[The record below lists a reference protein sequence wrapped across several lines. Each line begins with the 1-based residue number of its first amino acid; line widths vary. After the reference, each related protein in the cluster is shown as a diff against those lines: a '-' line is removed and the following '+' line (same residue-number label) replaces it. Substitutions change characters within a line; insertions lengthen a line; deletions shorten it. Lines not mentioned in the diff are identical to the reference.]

1 MKKRFLA
8 SALALV
14 MALSLLPVNAL
25 AAEGDAAG
33 NANTDVEYSNEKN
46 GAHLVKSATK
56 VGDTYKIQLESWVT
70 GKVEQTTGSAPLDI
84 VLVLDQSGSM
94 AENNKLD
101 KLKNAVRNFVD
112 TVKKD
117 AADNEVEHRIAI
129 VGFASNRTEGGSN
142 SEDGAW
148 YNTGI
153 FVNGELKN
161 YETYEGDWTNV
172 YLTSDSKPDD
182 DYEYSA
188 YLKSYSI
195 FRTGIEYN
203 AEKQEWGYWSGFWG
217 DKWNTIT
224 PKTDANDDNSDHI
237 QVQRRAKA
245 GYIGLTAADYQ
256 DALVKSSETSISTAI
271 DNLSASGATR
281 ASYGMEMANN
291 VFANNSSEE
300 RSRVVVFFTDGEPG
314 QDGYETSEAGRAI
327 SKAYATKNTYG
338 AKVFS
343 VGMFDKTPSEN
354 SVNFMKYVS
363 SNYPKA
369 NATAPSSFFDNW
381 KITPGNKD
389 ADKFYMT
396 VENDNLS
403 DVFRQISGSILTSDV
418 KADANTELT
427 DTLSQFFDFDGV
439 AVENGT
445 VTGVTVKKVAYAG
458 NDTWATDGE
467 DITSDVTVHLNG
479 KTVAVRGFDYS
490 DEKNVVTDGTTPSGY
505 KLVVTFNVKPDTN
518 CENWA
523 GSKPYET
530 NNDTATLANDGD
542 TFATVASPKAP
553 VDTYQVTYTFDNS
566 APNGVNPP
574 KDTRYYISGQQAE
587 VKQPEK
593 SSVDAGDSTY
603 TFNGWKNGNDEVN
616 GEKID
621 ISGNVTLTGT
631 WTKTANKYTVTYALD
646 DASETPPSTAGNLP
660 TDSKKYA
667 SGEEYQIDNNYGKTA
682 IDEGGYTYTFSG
694 WKLNGTGN
702 VLTEP
707 QRMGSENVVLKGTWT
722 KTANKYKVTYTD
734 GVENEEVFANV
745 VYPEVTFNT
754 TIPAFNEQNKDA
766 TPTRDG
772 YTFTGWTSSVSGIT
786 TNSNMPAENVT
797 FTATWTPNTNTG
809 YTVEYYYQKDDGTYP
824 AAANETASRTGTT
837 GATASVTDADK
848 ADKENGK
855 YTYDSSNADNVER
868 GTIAA
873 DGSLTLKLYFKLN
886 KFDYE
891 IEYYYDGESKPFDKT
906 TNNVPYGTEVSAVA
920 DSAKLAAHYSRKS
933 VNPKLPVTID
943 KAGIVIKVYYT
954 KNPAG
959 DGTFDFN
966 NIDGKK
972 TPAITKTVKGNVGKN
987 FEETFKVTV
996 EPKSDNAKNTMTL
1009 ASYTGE
1015 AKVTYADLTSA
1026 FKFAAGDKLTF
1037 SAADTYTYTVREV
1050 AGKPGRM
1057 SYDTTK
1063 YFLTIKVELDTEANK
1078 YKVTSWKFDANK
1090 EAGTPL
1096 NIVNT
1101 YRAYQPSTPSVTKP
1115 ALNTDD
1121 HYAYVMGY
1129 PDGTVQPGGYITR
1142 AEASTIFFRLLT
1154 DATREEYWA
1163 VSNEYTDVKDGDWY
1177 NNAIS
1182 TLSNAGI
1189 VSGYP
1194 DGTFRPNAPIT
1205 RAEMSKII
1213 ALFAKLDK
1221 TNDRFTDI
1229 AGHWA
1234 EAYIKLAA
1242 GNGWIEGYPDGSFR
1256 PNQSITRAETVTMIN
1271 RVLERVP
1278 SEEDHLLS
1286 ERVMLTFPDCKSGQ
1300 WFYIAI
1306 QEATNSHT
1314 YERAVT
1320 EKNGDEQWIALRDNR
1335 DWTKLEY

>member
-8 SALALV
+8 SVLALV

-25 AAEGDAAG
+25 AADYSDKHSVPDE
-33 NANTDVEYSNEKN
+33 TDLAE
-46 GAHLVKSATK
+46 
-56 VGDTYKIQLESWVT
+56 GDTYTLDTDDASQLPEAPKGLRWDGPESIKGNQIICGKKEHQHDDSCYKLRWLIFFYYERVCNKEEHIHSDYCYNHTYKWKLVNENEITTSNTWRRWWPVYWTLSSSGNIKASDAIESVTAGKNVAYTSSALSSKQALDGTTATLGDAVDAGGFTITTKPGYYVKAARVVCGNYTGCGVSGELVPTGQTEDNYRNTIAIRFDQESDDLNFDHLSANGNGVNLPKNYPTSKPTGNDYHNELKVGRITNTLYPYYFLIQVAQDDRTYSVSYNW
-70 GKVEQTTGSAPLDI
+70 GEQTLSSSVPDGKINLKRNENYKVCGPSADAI
-84 VLVLDQSGSM
+84 
-94 AENNKLD
+94 AE
-101 KLKNAVRNFVD
+101 A
-112 TVKKD
+112 
-117 AADNEVEHRIAI
+117 
-129 VGFASNRTEGGSN
+129 
-142 SEDGAW
+142 
-148 YNTGI
+148 
-153 FVNGELKN
+153 
-161 YETYEGDWTNV
+161 
-172 YLTSDSKPDD
+172 
-182 DYEYSA
+182 
-188 YLKSYSI
+188 
-195 FRTGIEYN
+195 
-203 AEKQEWGYWSGFWG
+203 
-217 DKWNTIT
+217 
-224 PKTDANDDNSDHI
+224 
-237 QVQRRAKA
+237 
-245 GYIGLTAADYQ
+245 
-256 DALVKSSETSISTAI
+256 
-271 DNLSASGATR
+271 
-281 ASYGMEMANN
+281 
-291 VFANNSSEE
+291 
-300 RSRVVVFFTDGEPG
+300 
-314 QDGYETSEAGRAI
+314 
-327 SKAYATKNTYG
+327 ATKNLAFAGWKYN
-338 AKVFS
+338 
-343 VGMFDKTPSEN
+343 N
-354 SVNFMKYVS
+354 SN
-363 SNYPKA
+363 
-369 NATAPSSFFDNW
+369 
-381 KITPGNKD
+381 KI
-389 ADKFYMT
+389 
-396 VENDNLS
+396 
-403 DVFRQISGSILTSDV
+403 
-418 KADANTELT
+418 
-427 DTLSQFFDFDGV
+427 
-439 AVENGT
+439 
-445 VTGVTVKKVAYAG
+445 
-458 NDTWATDGE
+458 
-467 DITSDVTVHLNG
+467 
-479 KTVAVRGFDYS
+479 
-490 DEKNVVTDGTTPSGY
+490 
-505 KLVVTFNVKPDTN
+505 
-518 CENWA
+518 
-523 GSKPYET
+523 
-530 NNDTATLANDGD
+530 
-542 TFATVASPKAP
+542 
-553 VDTYQVTYTFDNS
+553 YQV
-566 APNGVNPP
+566 
-574 KDTRYYISGQQAE
+574 
-587 VKQPEK
+587 
-593 SSVDAGDSTY
+593 
-603 TFNGWKNGNDEVN
+603 
-616 GEKID
+616 GE
-621 ISGNVTLTGT
+621 SFLVSENVTLTAQ
-631 WTKTANKYTVTYALD
+631 WTQLYTVSYDLDSGKWKDGETVETAKYPENAPVSVTSNEPERSGYEFIDWTITEPKTNPPKINTDETTDVKTFTMPAANVILMAQWKLIEAAKLSVEKTVTKVGETTVAASKAIPTAYPGDEIEWTITVTNSGNAEGKFKLEDVLQNTAETSLNVTPPDGVSADTYGYYTIPAKSGEDAVTMDFTVTHRVEATDVTGNGLINKVTMKQGGKDEEEAKSDPVPTAMKYTVTYDLAGGKIG
-646 DASETPPSTAGNLP
+646 TATTY
-660 TDSKKYA
+660 TDSSSPYA
-667 SGEEYQIDNNYGKTA
+667 KDATVTVAPDPTKEGYTFAGWTATTDNTSVDAPA
-682 IDEGGYTYTFSG
+682 IDETSKTF
-694 WKLNGTGN
+694 TMPAAN
-702 VLTEP
+702 VTLTA
-707 QRMGSENVVLKGTWT
+707 TWT
-722 KTANKYKVTYTD
+722 VNKYKVTYTD

-797 FTATWTPNTNTG
+797 FTAKWTPNTNTG
-809 YTVEYYYQKDDGTYP
+809 YTVEYYYQNDNGTYP
-824 AAANETASRTGTT
+824 DTANVTDDTRTGTT
-837 GATASVTDADK
+837 GTTASVTDADK

-855 YTYDSSNADNVER
+855 YTYDSSNATNVES

-891 IEYYYDGESKPFDKT
+891 IEYYYDGESKPFDET

-943 KAGIVIKVYYT
+943 KAGIVIKVYYA

-959 DGTFDFN
+959 DGTFDFD

-987 FEETFKVTV
+987 FAETFIVRVKP
-996 EPKSDNAKNTMTL
+996 ESKNAETTMTGT
-1009 ASYTGE
+1009 SYTGE
-1015 AKVTYADLTSA
+1015 AEVTYADLTSA
-1026 FKFAAGDKLTF
+1026 FKFAAADKLTF
-1037 SAADTYTYTVREV
+1037 SAAGTYTYTVREV
-1050 AGKPGRM
+1050 KGETGRM
-1057 SYDTTK
+1057 SYDTTE
-1063 YFLTIKVELDTEANK
+1063 YTLTIEVKLDTEANE

-1234 EAYIKLAA
+1234 EAYIRLAA

-1278 SEEDHLLS
+1278 SDEDHLLS

-1320 EKNGDEQWIALRDNR
+1320 EKNGDEQWTALRDNR

>member
-14 MALSLLPVNAL
+14 MALSLLPLNAL
-25 AAEGDAAG
+25 AEDYSAG
-33 NANTDVEYSNEKN
+33 NFVPGETT
-46 GAHLVKSATK
+46 LVK
-56 VGDTYKIQLESWVT
+56 GDTYTLDTDDASNLPEAPEGLRWDGPESIKGDQIICGKNEHQHDSSCYELRWLIFFYYERVCGKEEHIHSDYCYNHTYKWTLVKEGDITTSNTWRRWWPVYWTLSSSGNIKAGDAIENVT
-70 GKVEQTTGSAPLDI
+70 AGKNVAYTNSALDSAEALAGTTATLGDAVDAGGFTITTKPGYYVKAARVICGNYNRCGVS
-84 VLVLDQSGSM
+84 
-94 AENNKLD
+94 D
-101 KLKNAVRNFVD
+101 KLVP
-112 TVKKD
+112 TGQT
-117 AADNEVEHRIAI
+117 E
-129 VGFASNRTEGGSN
+129 SNYSN
-142 SEDGAW
+142 TINIKFDE
-148 YNTGI
+148 
-153 FVNGELKN
+153 
-161 YETYEGDWTNV
+161 
-172 YLTSDSKPDD
+172 DSKN
-182 DYEYSA
+182 
-188 YLKSYSI
+188 LN
-195 FRTGIEYN
+195 F
-203 AEKQEWGYWSGFWG
+203 
-217 DKWNTIT
+217 
-224 PKTDANDDNSDHI
+224 DH
-237 QVQRRAKA
+237 
-245 GYIGLTAADYQ
+245 
-256 DALVKSSETSISTAI
+256 
-271 DNLSASGATR
+271 LSANGNGVNLPKDYPTSKPTGND
-281 ASYGMEMANN
+281 YHN
-291 VFANNSSEE
+291 VLWVGS
-300 RSRVVVFFTDGEPG
+300 
-314 QDGYETSEAGRAI
+314 
-327 SKAYATKNTYG
+327 TKNTLYPYYFLIQV
-338 AKVFS
+338 AQDS
-343 VGMFDKTPSEN
+343 NTY
-354 SVNFMKYVS
+354 SVNY
-363 SNYPKA
+363 
-369 NATAPSSFFDNW
+369 NW
-381 KITPGNKD
+381 GD
-389 ADKFYMT
+389 
-396 VENDNLS
+396 
-403 DVFRQISGSILTSDV
+403 Q
-418 KADANTELT
+418 
-427 DTLSQFFDFDGV
+427 TLS
-439 AVENGT
+439 NGAP
-445 VTGVTVKKVAYAG
+445 G
-458 NDTWATDGE
+458 
-467 DITSDVTVHLNG
+467 G
-479 KTVAVRGFDYS
+479 KTNLKRNESYEVREPS
-490 DEKNVVTDGTTPSGY
+490 KEAIAEAAEKN
-505 KLVVTFNVKPDTN
+505 
-518 CENWA
+518 
-523 GSKPYET
+523 
-530 NNDTATLANDGD
+530 LA
-542 TFATVASPKAP
+542 FA
-553 VDTYQVTYTFDNS
+553 
-566 APNGVNPP
+566 
-574 KDTRYYISGQQAE
+574 
-587 VKQPEK
+587 
-593 SSVDAGDSTY
+593 
-603 TFNGWKNGNDEVN
+603 GWKYNDSDRICQA
-616 GEKID
+616 GE
-621 ISGNVTLTGT
+621 SFLVSENVTLTAQ
-631 WTKTANKYTVTYALD
+631 WTQLYTVSYELGGGKWKAGETVENANYPENAPVSITSYEPERSGYEFIDWTITEPKTNPPKINTDETTDVKTFTMPAANVILMAQWKLIEAAELSVKKTVTSINGKTPAVDENGEITTVAYPGDVIVWTITVTNDGNAEGKFKLEDVLQNTAETSLNVTPPDGVSADTYGYYTIPAKSGEDAVTMDFTVTHRVEATDVTGNGLINKVTMKQDGKDEEEAKSDPVPTAMKYTVTYALD

-766 TPTRDG
+766 TPTREG
-772 YTFTGWTSSVSGIT
+772 YKFTGWTSSVRGIT

-809 YTVEYYYQKDDGTYP
+809 YTVEYYYQKDDGSYP
-824 AAANETASRTGTT
+824 ATANVTDDTRTGTT
-837 GATASVTDADK
+837 GTTASVTDADK

-855 YTYDSSNADNVER
+855 YTYDSNAANVER

-943 KAGIVIKVYYT
+943 KAGIVIKVYYA

-959 DGTFDFN
+959 DGTFDFD

-987 FEETFKVTV
+987 FAETFIVRVKP
-996 EPKSDNAKNTMTL
+996 ESKNAETTMTGT
-1009 ASYTGE
+1009 SYTGE
-1015 AKVTYADLTSA
+1015 AEVTYADLTSA
-1026 FKFAAGDKLTF
+1026 FKFAAADKLTF